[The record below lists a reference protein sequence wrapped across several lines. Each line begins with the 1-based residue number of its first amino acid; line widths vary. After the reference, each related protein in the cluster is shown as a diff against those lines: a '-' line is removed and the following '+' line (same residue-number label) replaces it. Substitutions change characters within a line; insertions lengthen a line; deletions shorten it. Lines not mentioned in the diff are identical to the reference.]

1 MVKLDDSQAESRR
14 GLDGARAQA
23 KQRTA
28 TQIIEVSLRLFRQ
41 EGFDVVTTEQI
52 AREAGV
58 TQRTLFRHFARKE
71 QILYEGDYDYVA
83 RFERFLDEA
92 MRVWDD
98 PGEAI
103 RSAFRS
109 LTAYFD
115 ANRERISA
123 IYAIIQA
130 SPQLTSVERGHQSRI
145 DRLVA
150 CALDGR
156 EAYLARTTTPSL
168 HARIEAAVLFATI
181 RPMFR
186 AWLNGELTGEL
197 RLYAEV
203 GWANVE
209 PVRRAAQAYADAAA
223 AGFERIEAAQ
233 VR

>member
-1 MVKLDDSQAESRR
+1 MPDDIQAEPRR
-14 GLDGARAQA
+14 APEGPRALA

-28 TQIIEVSLRLFRQ
+28 AQIIEVSLRLFLRD
-41 EGFDVVTTEQI
+41 GFDAVTTEQI
-52 AREAGV
+52 AKEAGV

-71 QILYEGDYDYVA
+71 LVLYEGDYDYVA

-92 MRVWDD
+92 MRVWNDPDD
-98 PGEAI
+98 AI

-130 SPQLTSVERGHQSRI
+130 SPQLTAVERGHQARI

-156 EAYLARTTTPSL
+156 EAYFARTSGPSL
-168 HARIEAAVLFATI
+168 QARTVAAVLFGTI

-197 RLYAEV
+197 RLYAEL
-203 GWANVE
+203 GWAHVE
-209 PVRRAAQAYADAAA
+209 PVRQAARLYADEIS

-233 VR
+233 TR